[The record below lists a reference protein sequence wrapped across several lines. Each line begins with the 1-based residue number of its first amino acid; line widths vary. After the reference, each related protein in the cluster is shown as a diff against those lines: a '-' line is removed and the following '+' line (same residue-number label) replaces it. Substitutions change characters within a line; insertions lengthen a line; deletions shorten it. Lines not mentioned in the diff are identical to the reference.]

1 MQKLRLDIV
10 NCVDIRLNITNI
22 QPDLVKDNMTS
33 SGSPINGKPSKK
45 ERNYFKK
52 NYFKG

>member
-10 NCVDIRLNITNI
+10 NCGDLRLNITNI

-33 SGSPINGKPSKK
+33 SGSPSNGKPTKK
-45 ERNYFKK
+45 TKEVT
-52 NYFKG
+52 

>member
-10 NCVDIRLNITNI
+10 NCGDLRLNITNI

-33 SGSPINGKPSKK
+33 SGSPSNGKPTKK
-45 ERNYFKK
+45 LKK
-52 NYFKG
+52 LREKILL